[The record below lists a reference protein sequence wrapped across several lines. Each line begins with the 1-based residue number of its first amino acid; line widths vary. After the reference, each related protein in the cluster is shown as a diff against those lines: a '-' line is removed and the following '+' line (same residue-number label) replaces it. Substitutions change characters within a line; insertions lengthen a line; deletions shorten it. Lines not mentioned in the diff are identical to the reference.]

1 MYKIVHLTFLWFVF
15 LGIACPFCFGKEC
28 IQPFVAAAF
37 GEPVVV
43 TAEFVAKPNTYYD
56 RNIVNEPF
64 YLKVISVDGRV
75 LKEAVFIQYLF
86 EADKKDEKKLERVD
100 VVQEFEAYET
110 LYQPI
115 SATPWLGELEQGS
128 GFYLK
133 HLLHIRA
140 VNKKG

>member
-1 MYKIVHLTFLWFVF
+1 MVRVSGDCVPILFRQGVYTTFCGGCVWGASRCDCRV
-15 LGIACPFCFGKEC
+15 C
-28 IQPFVAAAF
+28 
-37 GEPVVV
+37 GE
-43 TAEFVAKPNTYYD
+43 ANTYYD

-75 LKEAVFIQYLF
+75 LKEAVFIQYFF

-115 SATPWLGELEQGS
+115 FATPWLGELEQGS

-140 VNKKG
+140 VNKKADKLSEVL